1 MSAAAATAA
10 PPRPATAAPA
20 AAAPAAAAPVNPLA
34 DTAEK
39 IFIQMASSATV
50 IANNTATLPM
60 DAKNLAQ
67 LCFELSKAFH
77 EVEIS
82 RRAKVEQ
89 TVANFDANMCD
100 FDAWSTK
107 PAA

>member
-20 AAAPAAAAPVNPLA
+20 AAAAAPVNPLA

-107 PAA
+107 PAV

>member
-10 PPRPATAAPA
+10 PPPPPPAPPA
-20 AAAPAAAAPVNPLA
+20 AAAAAPVNPLA

-82 RRAKVEQ
+82 RRTKVEQ